1 MLTFDFVS
9 RRSQKPMPVMDHK
22 KFMVGGGG
30 VGICVSILVSLC
42 GAPSNKDK
50 LGKAS

>member
-22 KFMVGGGG
+22 KFMVGPGAMKGGNRSL
-30 VGICVSILVSLC
+30 VILVLDARVWLYLS
-42 GAPSNKDK
+42 
-50 LGKAS
+50 